1 MTKTFFYSYKKDNS
15 KNLKVLSIIGSSI
28 FIINLLYII
37 RSILD
42 FNDKSL
48 KFILALPAILLG
60 IILAKTISLIKNSKQ
75 ADLTLEDSKI
85 ILNSMFL
92 KKQYSLSLKDIKN
105 IDINIVDEII
115 TLQLSNASHIIK
127 LSSFMKK
134 DRPKIIDTF
143 KQLKSNLA

>member
-105 IDINIVDEII
+105 IDINVVDEII
-115 TLQLSNASHIIK
+115 TLQLSNTSHIIK
-127 LSSFMKK
+127 LSSFIKK

>member
-15 KNLKVLSIIGSSI
+15 KNLKILSIIGLSI

-48 KFILALPAILLG
+48 KFILVMPAILLS
-60 IILAKTISLIKNSKQ
+60 IILTKTISLIKNSKQ
-75 ADLTLEDSKI
+75 ADLTLENSKI

>member
-15 KNLKVLSIIGSSI
+15 KNLKILSIIGLSI

-48 KFILALPAILLG
+48 KFILVMPAILLG
-60 IILAKTISLIKNSKQ
+60 IILIKTISLIKNSKQ